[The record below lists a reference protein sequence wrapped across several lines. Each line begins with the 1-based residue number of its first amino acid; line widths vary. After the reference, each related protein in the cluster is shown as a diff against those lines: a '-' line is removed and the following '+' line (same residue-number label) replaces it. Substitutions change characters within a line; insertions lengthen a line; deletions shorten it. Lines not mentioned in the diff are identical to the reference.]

1 MIHAVPCL
9 FFFAYSFGYG
19 DRPLL
24 WADSQTLVW
33 GTEAL
38 SKGWLHT
45 VAASCN
51 ASSGVFGAPQE
62 VVPRDPATSGKLK
75 SESFHHIMFSD
86 PRYMFRQQ

>member
-9 FFFAYSFGYG
+9 CAAYSFGYG